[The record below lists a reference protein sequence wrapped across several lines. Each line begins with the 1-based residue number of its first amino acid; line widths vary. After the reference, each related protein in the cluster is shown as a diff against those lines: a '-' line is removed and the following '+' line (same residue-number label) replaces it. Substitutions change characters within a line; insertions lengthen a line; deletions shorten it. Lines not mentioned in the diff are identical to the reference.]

1 MQEATAPTEEKVA
14 STPEA
19 TPEATPEVTEPTPE
33 KGEVAAT
40 EETAEAT
47 AEATEAVIT
56 AEPFDPT
63 QYDADHAP
71 HRESFGKFREEEQ
84 AKGWAQARESFTGEF
99 TAQKE
104 RSDGLTRLYEG
115 ATQAYKTT
123 LGRLNK
129 ALQAGQ
135 VDQDAL
141 TEVFQD
147 PNFTRAT
154 QAIGE
159 EAQKHA
165 HDQGVAEGRGVGA
178 NSAMEGVVAIGA
190 RVLGRQSLAQEFI
203 PKIQSART
211 QEDAVSMI
219 ESFVKSVKD
228 IGYQQGLADN
238 KSGTRHADDLS
249 KRKGEKPVQNVGSTG
264 GGGVT
269 KQQLIDMEPDDP
281 KMPGPAERARIFAA
295 TE

>member
-1 MQEATAPTEEKVA
+1 MTQEAAPTEEKVV
-14 STPEA
+14 S
-19 TPEATPEVTEPTPE
+19 TPEATPEVTPEVTAPTPE
-33 KGEVAAT
+33 KGEAAAA

-47 AEATEAVIT
+47 AEATEAVVT

-63 QYDADHAP
+63 QYETDDSP

-104 RSDGLTRLYEG
+104 RADGLTRLYEG

-159 EAQKHA
+159 EAQKGAHA
-165 HDQGVAEGRGVGA
+165 KGVAEGRGVGA

-190 RVLGRQSLAQEFI
+190 RALGRQSLAQEFI

-211 QEDAVSMI
+211 QEDAVAMI
-219 ESFVKSVKD
+219 ESFVKKIDD
-228 IGYQQGLADN
+228 IGYQRGLADDR
-238 KSGTRHADDLS
+238 SGTKHADDLT
-249 KRKGEKPVQNVGSTG
+249 KRKGEKPAQQVGSTAG
-264 GGGVT
+264 GRSVREER
-269 KQQLIDMEPDDP
+269 LDP
-281 KMPGPAERARIFAA
+281 TTPISRLRELRGK
-295 TE
+295 